1 MKKHKHRHTG
11 IGGQF
16 DYYIKVCLRNCTRNL
31 KRAEDLQRENEV
43 LFSELPD
50 HVVENLQSSLEQAFF
65 LHTFQALHYSVTV
78 ENDRLS
84 EALRQLP
91 DQKRTIILLHYFL
104 GLSDVEISKLIHT
117 RQEQVKKTRQR
128 TLTDLR
134 KNMEDTDDE
143 T

>member
-1 MKKHKHRHTG
+1 MKKHKHRHAG
-11 IGGQF
+11 ICGQF
-16 DYYIKVCLRNCTRNL
+16 DYFIKVCLRNGARNL
-31 KRAEDLQRENEV
+31 KRDEDLQKEHEV

-50 HVVENLQSSLEQAFF
+50 HFVENLRSNLEQAFF

-84 EALRQLP
+84 EALRLLP

-104 GLSDVEISKLIHT
+104 DMSDMEISKLTHT

-134 KNMEDTDDE
+134 KNMEDTYDE

>member
-1 MKKHKHRHTG
+1 MQTIHDREHEIRRK
-11 IGGQF
+11 F
-16 DYYIKVCLRNCTRNL
+16 DSYIKKCLRNKARDIYDHEKYL
-31 KRAEDLQRENEV
+31 AEHES

-50 HVVENLQSSLEQAFF
+50 HYVENLRSDLEQAFF

-84 EALRQLP
+84 EALRLLP
-91 DQKRTIILLHYFL
+91 NQKRTIILLHYFL
-104 GLSDVEISKLIHT
+104 NMSDFEISVLTHT

-128 TLTDLR
+128 TLNDLR
-134 KNMEDTDDE
+134 KNMEDTHDE

>member
-1 MKKHKHRHTG
+1 MQKEHE
-11 IGGQF
+11 I
-16 DYYIKVCLRNCTRNL
+16 
-31 KRAEDLQRENEV
+31 

-50 HVVENLQSSLEQAFF
+50 HFVENLHSDLEQAFF

-84 EALRQLP
+84 EALRLLP
-91 DQKRTIILLHYFL
+91 DKKRTIILLHYFL
-104 GLSDVEISKLIHT
+104 GLSDMEISKLTHT

-134 KNMEDTDDE
+134 KNMEDTHDE

>member
-1 MKKHKHRHTG
+1 MKKFQHHPKG
-11 IGGQF
+11 ICAQF
-16 DYYIKVCLRNCTRNL
+16 DYYIKLCLRNSARNL
-31 KRAEDLQRENEV
+31 KRDKDLQKEHEI

-50 HVVENLQSSLEQAFF
+50 HFVENLHSNLEQAFF

-84 EALRQLP
+84 EALRLLP

-104 GLSDVEISKLIHT
+104 DMSDMEISRLTHT

-134 KNMEDTDDE
+134 KNMEDTHDE

>member
-1 MKKHKHRHTG
+1 MKKFRHRPEG
-11 IGGQF
+11 IRAQF
-16 DYYIKVCLRNCTRNL
+16 DYYIKLCLRNEARNL
-31 KRAEDLQRENEV
+31 QKVEERRTDNES

-50 HVVENLQSSLEQAFF
+50 HFVENLRSNLEQAFF

-84 EALRQLP
+84 EALRLLP

-104 GLSDVEISKLIHT
+104 DMSDMEISKLTHT

-134 KNMEDTDDE
+134 KNMEDTYDE

>member
-1 MKKHKHRHTG
+1 MKKSRHRRKG
-11 IGGQF
+11 ICSQF
-16 DYYIKVCLRNCTRNL
+16 DYYIKICLRNEARNL
-31 KRAEDLQRENEV
+31 RTAQDKQEKYEV

-50 HVVENLQSSLEQAFF
+50 HYVENLRSDLEQAFY

-84 EALRQLP
+84 EALRLLP
-91 DQKRTIILLHYFL
+91 NQKRTIILLHYFL
-104 GLSDVEISKLIHT
+104 NMSDSEISVLTHT

-128 TLTDLR
+128 TLNDLR
-134 KNMEDTDDE
+134 KNMEDTHDE